1 MKTPIPQITLSE
13 GLVAIFSIRSNEQLV
28 KDIEVE
34 ERMMKRRES
43 PSQSEVDF
51 LHAMKLVLAFRMS

>member
-1 MKTPIPQITLSE
+1 MKTPTPQITLSQ

-34 ERMMKRRES
+34 ERMMKRRKS